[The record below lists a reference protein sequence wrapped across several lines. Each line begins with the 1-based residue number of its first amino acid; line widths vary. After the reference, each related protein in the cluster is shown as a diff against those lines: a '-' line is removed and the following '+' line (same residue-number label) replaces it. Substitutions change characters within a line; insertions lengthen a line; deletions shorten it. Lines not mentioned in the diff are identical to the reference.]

1 MSGLREKVTAVAPTR
16 LDFGGGWTDVPPYPE
31 RRGGF
36 VCNIAINR
44 YATATITHS
53 APGETPVKT
62 PGGNPDY
69 QAGHPQ
75 RGKPVPMSLPPL
87 AAAALRRYNSL
98 DLEPLR
104 DCHLRDRHRTH
115 RHRTHRHLADLR
127 PTDLHLTSLH
137 VTLDSDFPTGAGLG
151 GSSAAGVAVIAAL
164 RASRGLP
171 VHTTDARNEIA
182 EESRTLE
189 VNDMGIAGGRQ
200 DHYAAAHGGALGI
213 TFTDT
218 THAVP
223 IQLNTRTEKELES
236 RCILAYTGEAR
247 ISANTITAV
256 IDAFATGES
265 NVTAALD
272 SMKTLAINM
281 RDALNAGDIDSLSTL
296 VEEQWQYQRSL
307 HPLITTPLI
316 DTLHKAART
325 AGATGFKALGASG
338 GGCVIAIADKGR
350 ENDVR
355 NAMLQHATIL
365 NWQIAHHGVTV
376 HTT

>member
-1 MSGLREKVTAVAPTR
+1 MSGIRVRVTAVAPTR

-44 YATATITHS
+44 YATATVTHV
-53 APGETPVKT
+53 APGERPEETPS
-62 PGGNPDY
+62 GNP
-69 QAGHPQ
+69 APT
-75 RGKPVPMSLPPL
+75 SLPPL

-98 DLEPLR
+98 DLDQP
-104 DCHLRDRHRTH
+104 RDRH
-115 RHRTHRHLADLR
+115 L
-127 PTDLHLTSLH
+127 TDLHLTLE
-137 VTLDSDFPTGAGLG
+137 SDFPTGAGLG
-151 GSSAAGVAVIAAL
+151 GSSAAGVAIIAAL

-171 VHTTDARNEIA
+171 VNTTTARNEIA

-189 VNDMGIAGGRQ
+189 VEDMGIAGGRQ

-213 TFTDT
+213 TFTNT
-218 THAVP
+218 TNAVP
-223 IQLNTRTEKELES
+223 IQLNTRTAQELES
-236 RCILAYTGEAR
+236 RCFLAYTGEAR

-256 IDAFATGES
+256 IDAFANGES
-265 NVTAALD
+265 SVTAALD
-272 SMKTLAINM
+272 SMKALALNM
-281 RDALNAGDIDSLSTL
+281 RDALTAGDIDSLGAL
-296 VEEQWQYQRSL
+296 VEEQWHYQRSL

-338 GGCVIAIADKGR
+338 GGCVIALAGKGR
-350 ENDVR
+350 ENQVR
-355 NAMLQHATIL
+355 NALLQHATIL